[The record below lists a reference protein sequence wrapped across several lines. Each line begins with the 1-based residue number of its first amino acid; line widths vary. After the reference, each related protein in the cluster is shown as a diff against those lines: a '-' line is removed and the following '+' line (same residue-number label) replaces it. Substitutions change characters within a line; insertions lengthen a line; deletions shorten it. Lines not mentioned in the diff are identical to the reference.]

1 MTFNR
6 HNSIM
11 LLPRLYPIL
20 STDALEQAGLHFEHT
35 AEAMLEAGVRIIQLR
50 HKGHWGHRLFDQA
63 KWLNQLCLAA
73 GIEFVI
79 NDRADIARML
89 GAALHIG
96 QDDLLPADARKVLGP
111 DLILGYSTHNE
122 AQMTRAQSEPI
133 DYLVLGPIFGTASKA
148 NPDPVVGLSE
158 LARLR
163 PLTPKPLV
171 AIGGITLDNAPSVIA
186 AGADSVAIISGL
198 LSDPKQIRH
207 TTEQWLKT
215 LNSLPPRS

>member
-1 MTFNR
+1 
-6 HNSIM
+6 M

-35 AEAMLEAGVRIIQLR
+35 AEAMLEAGVRIIQHR
-50 HKGHWGHRLFDQA
+50 HKGHWGRRLFDQA

-133 DYLVLGPIFGTASKA
+133 DYLALGPIFGTASKA

-198 LSDPKQIRH
+198 LSDPNQIRH

>member
-1 MTFNR
+1 
-6 HNSIM
+6 M

-35 AEAMLEAGVRIIQLR
+35 AEAMLEAGVRIIQHR
-50 HKGHWGHRLFDQA
+50 HKGHWGRRLFDQA

-198 LSDPKQIRH
+198 LSDPNQIRH

>member
-1 MTFNR
+1 
-6 HNSIM
+6 M

-20 STDALEQAGLHFEHT
+20 STDALEHAGLHFEHT

-50 HKGHWGHRLFDQA
+50 HKGHWTGRIFDQA
-63 KWLNQLCLAA
+63 KWLNQLCLAT
-73 GIEFVI
+73 GVEFVI
-79 NDRADIARML
+79 NDRADIARIL

-96 QDDLLPADARKVLGP
+96 QEDLRPADARLVLGAN
-111 DLILGYSTHNE
+111 LILGYSTHNE
-122 AQMTRAQSEPI
+122 AQLRQADSEPV
-133 DYLVLGPIFGTASKA
+133 DYLALGPIFGTASKTNA
-148 NPDPVVGLSE
+148 DPTVGLAE

-163 PLTPKPLV
+163 PLTHKPFV

-198 LSDPKQIRH
+198 LSDPNQIRH

>member
-1 MTFNR
+1 
-6 HNSIM
+6 M

-35 AEAMLEAGVRIIQLR
+35 AEAMLEAGVRIIQHR
-50 HKGHWGHRLFDQA
+50 HKGHWGRRLFDQA

-96 QDDLLPADARKVLGP
+96 QDDLFPADARKVLGP

-133 DYLVLGPIFGTASKA
+133 DYLALGPIFGTASKA

-198 LSDPKQIRH
+198 LSDPNQIRH

>member
-1 MTFNR
+1 
-6 HNSIM
+6 M

-35 AEAMLEAGVRIIQLR
+35 AEAMLEAGVRIIQHR
-50 HKGHWGHRLFDQA
+50 HKGHWGRRHFDQA

-133 DYLVLGPIFGTASKA
+133 DYLALGPIFGTASKA

-163 PLTPKPLV
+163 PLTLKPLV

-198 LSDPKQIRH
+198 LSDPNQIRH